1 MLDLYELDSIWFP
14 PLGALRVAEAGA
26 IHDTHEWH
34 WSERHL
40 QCLWADGRL
49 RPAGLRDATGAAIE
63 VVSPGRWNLE
73 AGPDFLDAVLKV
85 GRRIVRGDVEIHI
98 RPGDWNAHRHSEDP
112 RYADVVLHVTW
123 FPPQGAGAP
132 PHILSLSL
140 REPVSANSRF
150 SFDAIDL
157 AAYPHAVLPDTP
169 RPCGEIL
176 AGAAQAEVKAVLESA
191 GMSRLRRKALRMT
204 LRLQTTGS
212 RAQVFYEEFMAALGY
227 KPNAEPMRAVARLAP
242 LERLAACGGFTERFA
257 LLLGLAG
264 LLPNPSSARRNA
276 AEAREL
282 WDVAWKLGTTDAA
295 DKPVWKLGAT
305 RPANHP
311 RRRLAVAAALFAAPD
326 ALLGT
331 LGDIPQQDAKAWFE
345 QAADAIRAALAQARS
360 AVPEPWR
367 DAIDLGG
374 ERINTILTNVAVPLL
389 MAENRL
395 DAALCRALPAEA
407 VNEQASETAFRLL
420 GRDHNPAVY
429 AKSGLRLQG
438 LLEICNGFC
447 LSTKTQCADCGF
459 ARSLAKA
466 FAARDAAR

>member
-1 MLDLYELDSIWFP
+1 MLDLCKLDSVWFP

-26 IHDTHEWH
+26 VHDTHEWH

-98 RPGDWNAHRHSEDP
+98 RPGDWIAHRHSEDP

-123 FPPQGAGAP
+123 FPPQHPAVP

-176 AGAAQAEVKAVLESA
+176 AAAPQADVKSVLESA
-191 GMSRLRRKALRMT
+191 GMSRLRRKSLRMT
-204 LRLQTTGS
+204 LRLQATGS

-227 KPNAEPMRAVARLAP
+227 KPNAEPMRAVARLAS
-242 LERLAACGGFTERFA
+242 LERLAACGSFVERYA

-264 LLPNPSSARRNA
+264 LLPNPSSAGRDA
-276 AEAREL
+276 TEAREL
-282 WDVAWKLGTTDAA
+282 WDIAWKLGATDAA

-305 RPANHP
+305 RPMNHP
-311 RRRLAVAAALFAAPD
+311 RRRLAVAAALFATPD
-326 ALLGT
+326 TLLNALGGIT
-331 LGDIPQQDAKAWFE
+331 LQTAKSWFE
-345 QAADAIRAALAQARS
+345 RAASVVREVLAQTRP
-360 AVPEPWR
+360 AVPEKWR
-367 DAIDLGG
+367 SAIDIGD
-374 ERINTILTNVAVPLL
+374 ERLNTILTNVVVPLL

-395 DAALCRALPAEA
+395 DATLCRALPAEA
-407 VNEQASETAFRLL
+407 VNEQASETAYRLL
-420 GRDHNPAVY
+420 GRDHNPAIY
-429 AKSGLRLQG
+429 ATSGLRIQG

-459 ARSLAKA
+459 ASSLAKA
-466 FAARDAAR
+466 FTSHDAAR